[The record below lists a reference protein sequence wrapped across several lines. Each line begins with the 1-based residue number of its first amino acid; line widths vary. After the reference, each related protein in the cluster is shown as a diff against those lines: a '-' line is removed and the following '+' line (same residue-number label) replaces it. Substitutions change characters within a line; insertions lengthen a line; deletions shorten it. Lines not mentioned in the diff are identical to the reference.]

1 MTRRSFAVAV
11 QNAAAD
17 AALPTA
23 AQIRSWA
30 KAALGA
36 AARGE
41 LTVRIVAAEESADL
55 NARYRDK
62 RGPTNVLAFPCEP
75 LPSGADELLPLGDLV
90 ICASVVE
97 SEARAQGKALEAHWA
112 HMVIHGILH
121 LIGFDHEAGAEAE
134 KMEARE
140 RELLAGLG
148 FADPYAPRI

>member
-1 MTRRSFAVAV
+1 MGT
-11 QNAAAD
+11 
-17 AALPTA
+17 
-23 AQIRSWA
+23 
-30 KAALGA
+30 
-36 AARGE
+36 
-41 LTVRIVAAEESADL
+41 
-55 NARYRDK
+55 
-62 RGPTNVLAFPCEP
+62 
-75 LPSGADELLPLGDLV
+75 GDLV